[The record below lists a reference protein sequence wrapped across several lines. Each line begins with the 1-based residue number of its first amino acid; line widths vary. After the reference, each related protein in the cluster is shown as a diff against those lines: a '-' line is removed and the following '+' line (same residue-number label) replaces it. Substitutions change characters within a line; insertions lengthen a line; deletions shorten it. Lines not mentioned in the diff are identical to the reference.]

1 MKSGTIFDNILVTD
15 DEKHAEEVGKETWG
29 ATKDPEKK
37 MKDEQDEEERK
48 KREEEEKKR
57 KEEEGLHLRYTK
69 SNFHLKKVQILIP
82 EWFNLQLF
90 NDMSFIISQRR
101 TKKMMTMKM
110 MMKRVMMMM
119 RRRYVKLPEINNILK
134 LKTSLACI

>member
-1 MKSGTIFDNILVTD
+1 
-15 DEKHAEEVGKETWG
+15 
-29 ATKDPEKK
+29 

-82 EWFNLQLF
+82 E
-90 NDMSFIISQRR
+90 
-101 TKKMMTMKM
+101 
-110 MMKRVMMMM
+110 
-119 RRRYVKLPEINNILK
+119 
-134 LKTSLACI
+134 

>member
-1 MKSGTIFDNILVTD
+1 MYKYMFNSKMKKICWLLLQVKSGTIFDNILVTD

-57 KEEEGLHLRYTK
+57 KEEEGTNLRFTK
-69 SNFHLKKVQILIP
+69 SNFH
-82 EWFNLQLF
+82 
-90 NDMSFIISQRR
+90 
-101 TKKMMTMKM
+101 
-110 MMKRVMMMM
+110 
-119 RRRYVKLPEINNILK
+119 
-134 LKTSLACI
+134 